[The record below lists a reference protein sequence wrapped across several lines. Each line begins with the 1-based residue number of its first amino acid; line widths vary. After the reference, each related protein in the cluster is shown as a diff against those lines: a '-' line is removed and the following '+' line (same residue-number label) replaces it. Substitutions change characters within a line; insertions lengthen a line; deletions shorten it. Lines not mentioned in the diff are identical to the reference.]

1 MENNKKE
8 KIILETILERE
19 TRDKRKE
26 DMSDVS
32 QCAVPKME
40 VVCKQE
46 IINRRVHSLCNMV
59 CH

>member
-8 KIILETILERE
+8 KINLETILER
-19 TRDKRKE
+19 DKRQKKRKY
-26 DMSDVS
+26 VS

-46 IINRRVHSLCNMV
+46 IINRRVHPL
-59 CH
+59 